1 MKDAICLLVSLVL
14 FALSLVWFMS
24 GAFKLL
30 EVIFYG

>member
-1 MKDAICLLVSLVL
+1 MKDAAYIFVSLTL
-14 FALSLVWFMS
+14 FALSLVLFMS